1 MNKPAIY
8 LRIHSMDVSSIHHA
22 CLICRQ
28 AKALNR
34 VAMKQ
39 FFEEQL
45 AKWLQPSQARFV
57 YYH

>member
-1 MNKPAIY
+1 MG
-8 LRIHSMDVSSIHHA
+8 VSIIHHA
-22 CLICRQ
+22 CLFCRQ

-45 AKWLQPSQARFV
+45 AKWLQPSQARFALV
-57 YYH
+57 AEDLNLSDQ